1 MKVNTHLEINENL
14 CGKVLKVEEDYALVQ
29 LKTNESMK
37 ADSMGLIHG
46 GFLFGAADYAAMVA
60 VNDPNVVLGAAEVS
74 FLKPVKS
81 GDSIH
86 AEAKVREKA
95 GKKQIVEVVV
105 SVEEEEVFKGNF
117 TCFVLEKHVL
127 EK

>member
-14 CGKVLKVEEDYALVQ
+14 CGKVLKVAEDYALIR
-29 LKTNESMK
+29 LETNESMK

-46 GFLFGAADYAAMVA
+46 GFIFGAADYAAMVA
-60 VNDPNVVLGAAEVS
+60 VNDPNVVLGAAEVR
-74 FLKPVKS
+74 FLKPVKW
-81 GDSIH
+81 GDSIL

-105 SVEEEEVFKGNF
+105 TVEEEEVFKGSF